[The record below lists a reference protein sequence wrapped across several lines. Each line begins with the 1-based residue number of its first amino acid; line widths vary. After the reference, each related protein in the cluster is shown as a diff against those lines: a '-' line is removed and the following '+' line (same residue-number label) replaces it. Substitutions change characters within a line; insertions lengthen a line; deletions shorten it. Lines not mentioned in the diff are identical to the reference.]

1 MSIIWGFCSR
11 LVVIRQ
17 TALFVATS
25 LAILE
30 LRIARFIGARN
41 LFNPWIGK
49 IMQSQFERQ
58 MLKLAAAPDSEWMS
72 RAKLTAPES
81 LLPPSIT
88 SRPARDHGGDP
99 FPAEWLQIA
108 PAFNLPRKWRTV

>member
-1 MSIIWGFCSR
+1 M
-11 LVVIRQ
+11 IRQ
-17 TALFVATS
+17 KALFVATS

-49 IMQSQFERQ
+49 IMQNQFERQ
-58 MLKLAAAPDSEWMS
+58 MLKLAAASNPEWMS
-72 RAKLTAPES
+72 RAKLNAPES

-108 PAFNLPRKWRTV
+108 PAFNHPRKWKTV